1 MTQPLLLILGGMSL
15 VGTGKAVDSLG
26 KVALPAAIVVLKV
39 LVLPNIISVLA
50 IEFSVDSSSEQ
61 FSFEFGLVPAAAST
75 MVMVGQFGANSPG
88 TRHQELM
95 LMLSGAY
102 AIGRALSICLLFV
115 FAALLTIP
123 SGAPMRALITQT
135 CVVMHVL
142 SLCGTLW
149 IVLLALVLPRYR
161 THAPH
166 VRVMGLTLLQLAF
179 SASFLAVGQ
188 DRILHDGTSDE
199 RLTLFTVVNSFR
211 WAVDGWLLVV
221 TWAQAREA
229 GLGPGARRV
238 GRCRPEAETA
248 FLSAR
253 MWLWYAGL
261 SAVLSGIA
269 LSSLPWLLGGIP
281 YPKDPPV
288 PLWIL
293 YDSQMLTYAIVY
305 CIVAAVVFGLLAL
318 TIVRARIY
326 EKLYRYEAAWEELGG
341 SANAPPSPLVWSEHV
356 AARACANEQRT
367 PQQAGGCLDAT
378 SDSAAPSTASSTV
391 QEEPSELGAE
401 LGASSRAAAV
411 AAAAAAAAA
420 HSGLQLRIG
429 ILCACGLIRFVAQGV
444 LCLKLW
450 EDDRIAGTPQ
460 GFMDIEGYIAQ
471 LLIVVMVFED
481 GQGFWTFLMFG
492 IPPELVALIQSALSR
507 SYATLKRLFHQG
519 IRRTETGRDLDNQTQ
534 SDEDMWAPR
543 TADETSFVPR
553 SDSPTM
559 RRPPP

>member
-26 KVALPAAIVVLKV
+26 KAALPAAIVVLKV

-123 SGAPMRALITQT
+123 SGEPMRALITQT

-269 LSSLPWLLGGIP
+269 LSTLPWLLGGIP

-305 CIVAAVVFGLLAL
+305 CIVAAVVVGLLAL

-341 SANAPPSPLVWSEHV
+341 SANAPPSPLVW
-356 AARACANEQRT
+356 C
-367 PQQAGGCLDAT
+367 
-378 SDSAAPSTASSTV
+378 
-391 QEEPSELGAE
+391 
-401 LGASSRAAAV
+401 ASSRAAAV

>member
-1 MTQPLLLILGGMSL
+1 MSQPLLLILGGMSL

-26 KVALPAAIVVLKV
+26 KVALPAAIVALKV

-75 MVMVGQFGANSPG
+75 MVMVGQFGAS
-88 TRHQELM
+88 QELM

-102 AIGRALSICLLFV
+102 AIGRALSIFLLFV

-123 SGAPMRALITQT
+123 SGEPMRALITQT

-199 RLTLFTVVNSFR
+199 RLTLFTIVNSFR

-238 GRCRPEAETA
+238 GRRRPEAETA

-253 MWLWYAGL
+253 VWQWKWPRR
-261 SAVLSGIA
+261 SKS
-269 LSSLPWLLGGIP
+269 PW
-281 YPKDPPV
+281 
-288 PLWIL
+288 
-293 YDSQMLTYAIVY
+293 
-305 CIVAAVVFGLLAL
+305 AAK
-318 TIVRARIY
+318 TCR
-326 EKLYRYEAAWEELGG
+326 
-341 SANAPPSPLVWSEHV
+341 
-356 AARACANEQRT
+356 
-367 PQQAGGCLDAT
+367 
-378 SDSAAPSTASSTV
+378 
-391 QEEPSELGAE
+391 
-401 LGASSRAAAV
+401 
-411 AAAAAAAAA
+411 
-420 HSGLQLRIG
+420 
-429 ILCACGLIRFVAQGV
+429 CGWKTR
-444 LCLKLW
+444 
-450 EDDRIAGTPQ
+450 
-460 GFMDIEGYIAQ
+460 
-471 LLIVVMVFED
+471 
-481 GQGFWTFLMFG
+481 
-492 IPPELVALIQSALSR
+492 
-507 SYATLKRLFHQG
+507 
-519 IRRTETGRDLDNQTQ
+519 
-534 SDEDMWAPR
+534 
-543 TADETSFVPR
+543 
-553 SDSPTM
+553 
-559 RRPPP
+559 

>member
-1 MTQPLLLILGGMSL
+1 MSQPLLLILGGMSL

-26 KVALPAAIVVLKV
+26 KVALPAAIVAVKV

-75 MVMVGQFGANSPG
+75 MVMVGQFGAS
-88 TRHQELM
+88 QELM

-102 AIGRALSICLLFV
+102 AIGRALSIFLLFV

-123 SGAPMRALITQT
+123 SGEPMRALITHT
-135 CVVMHVL
+135 CVVMHAL

-149 IVLLALVLPRYR
+149 IVLLAIMLPRYR

-199 RLTLFTVVNSFR
+199 RLTLFTIVNSFR

-238 GRCRPEAETA
+238 GRHRPEAETA

-253 MWLWYAGL
+253 VWLWYAGL
-261 SAVLSGIA
+261 SAALSGIA

-326 EKLYRYEAAWEELGG
+326 EKMSRYEAAWEELGG

-356 AARACANEQRT
+356 ATRACANEQRT
-367 PQQAGGCLDAT
+367 PQQEAGGCLNAT
-378 SDSAAPSTASSTV
+378 SDSAAPSAAPSAA
-391 QEEPSELGAE
+391 QEEPGPEEPSETGAE
-401 LGASSRAAAV
+401 SGASSRAAA
-411 AAAAAAAAA
+411 AAAAAAASAA

-460 GFMDIEGYIAQ
+460 GFMEIEGYIAQ

-492 IPPELVALIQSALSR
+492 MPPELLALIQSALSR
-507 SYATLKRLFHQG
+507 SYAKLKRLFHQG
-519 IRRTETGRDLDNQTQ
+519 IRHTETGRDLYNQTQ

-559 RRPPP
+559 RRPPL